1 MLLWRFILTIKK
13 LSKYGIVLV
22 AAVTLTT
29 AVQAQF
35 GQSSTK
41 VYAEETAS
49 DANYEDYRMFYAYFA
64 EYPDDPNSG
73 AMSGRVTTVSKP
85 YIVGEEPFG
94 PGSYDI
100 FDITGKHYNVGD
112 VITINEPFLNHKDEE
127 DNRLYYYYHP
137 QNSDNTS
144 EAPAVSTTPTTS
156 EAPAVSTTPATSE
169 APAVSTTPATSEN
182 PISDN
187 DPSLNRMLYLNY
199 SVADDPK
206 RSWLTGDVVTP
217 KGYTVMPADELEGY
231 PYYTITG
238 SNGKNYSVGDVITTE
253 EPGLFG
259 HANYEDDAL
268 YYRYYR
274 TNPNSVSETPAVSTT
289 PATSETPAVST
300 TPATSETPAASTTP
314 ATSETPAASTTPA
327 TSEAPA
333 VSTTP
338 ATSEAPAVSTTP
350 ATNET
355 PAASTTPATSET
367 PAASTTPATSE
378 APAVSTTPATSEAPA
393 VSTTPATSET
403 PAVSTTPATSEAPA
417 VSTTPA
423 TSETPAASTTPATSE
438 APAVSTTPA
447 TSETPAASTTPAT
460 SETPAVSTTP
470 ATSLVPSKDI
480 HSMNSVTYSS
490 TQTRNAGIKSEADG
504 KLTSHDLPKTG
515 DTNSKVGMLGMVLVG
530 LGLTS
535 FVYKGRHRRS

>member
-1 MLLWRFILTIKK
+1 MLPWRFILSINKF
-13 LSKYGIVLV
+13 SKYGIVLV
-22 AAVTLTT
+22 AAITLAT
-29 AVQAQF
+29 AVQTQF

-49 DANYEDYRMFYAYFA
+49 DPNYKDWRMFYAYFA
-64 EYPDDPNSG
+64 EYPDDPNYG
-73 AMSGRVTTVSKP
+73 AMSGRVTTVSEP
-85 YIVGEEPFG
+85 YIVGEEPYG

-112 VITINEPFLNHKDEE
+112 VITINEPFLNHKNEE

-144 EAPAVSTTPTTS
+144 E
-156 EAPAVSTTPATSE
+156 
-169 APAVSTTPATSEN
+169 
-182 PISDN
+182 
-187 DPSLNRMLYLNY
+187 
-199 SVADDPK
+199 
-206 RSWLTGDVVTP
+206 
-217 KGYTVMPADELEGY
+217 
-231 PYYTITG
+231 
-238 SNGKNYSVGDVITTE
+238 
-253 EPGLFG
+253 
-259 HANYEDDAL
+259 
-268 YYRYYR
+268 
-274 TNPNSVSETPAVSTT
+274 TPAV
-289 PATSETPAVST
+289 
-300 TPATSETPAASTTP
+300 
-314 ATSETPAASTTPA
+314 STTPA

-350 ATNET
+350 AASEA
-355 PAASTTPATSET
+355 PAV
-367 PAASTTPATSE
+367 STTPATSE

-393 VSTTPATSET
+393 VSTTPATSEA

-423 TSETPAASTTPATSE
+423 TSEAPAVSTTPATSE

-447 TSETPAASTTPAT
+447 TSEA
-460 SETPAVSTTP
+460 PAVSTTP
-470 ATSLVPSKDI
+470 ATSEAPAVSTTPATSEAPAVSTTPATSEASAVSTTPATGLVPSKNI
-480 HSMNSVTYSS
+480 HSMNSVTSPF
-490 TQTRNAGIKSEADG
+490 TQTRNTGIKSEADG

>member
-144 EAPAVSTTPTTS
+144 EAPAVSTTP
-156 EAPAVSTTPATSE
+156 
-169 APAVSTTPATSEN
+169 
-182 PISDN
+182 
-187 DPSLNRMLYLNY
+187 
-199 SVADDPK
+199 
-206 RSWLTGDVVTP
+206 
-217 KGYTVMPADELEGY
+217 
-231 PYYTITG
+231 
-238 SNGKNYSVGDVITTE
+238 
-253 EPGLFG
+253 
-259 HANYEDDAL
+259 
-268 YYRYYR
+268 
-274 TNPNSVSETPAVSTT
+274 
-289 PATSETPAVST
+289 
-300 TPATSETPAASTTP
+300 
-314 ATSETPAASTTPA
+314 
-327 TSEAPA
+327 
-333 VSTTP
+333 
-338 ATSEAPAVSTTP
+338 
-350 ATNET
+350 
-355 PAASTTPATSET
+355 
-367 PAASTTPATSE
+367 
-378 APAVSTTPATSEAPA
+378 ATSEAPA

-438 APAVSTTPA
+438 APAVSTTPT
-447 TSETPAASTTPAT
+447 TSEAPAASTTPAT

>member
-144 EAPAVSTTPTTS
+144 EAPAVSTTPATSEAPAVSTTPATS

-289 PATSETPAVST
+289 PATSE
-300 TPATSETPAASTTP
+300 
-314 ATSETPAASTTPA
+314 
-327 TSEAPA
+327 
-333 VSTTP
+333 
-338 ATSEAPAVSTTP
+338 
-350 ATNET
+350 
-355 PAASTTPATSET
+355 
-367 PAASTTPATSE
+367 
-378 APAVSTTPATSEAPA
+378 APA

-423 TSETPAASTTPATSE
+423 TSETPAVSTTPTTSEAPAVSTTPTTSEAPAASTTPATSEAPAVSTTPATSE

-515 DTNSKVGMLGMVLVG
+515 DTNSKVGMLGMIFVG

>member
-144 EAPAVSTTPTTS
+144 EAPAVSTTP
-156 EAPAVSTTPATSE
+156 
-169 APAVSTTPATSEN
+169 
-182 PISDN
+182 
-187 DPSLNRMLYLNY
+187 
-199 SVADDPK
+199 
-206 RSWLTGDVVTP
+206 
-217 KGYTVMPADELEGY
+217 
-231 PYYTITG
+231 
-238 SNGKNYSVGDVITTE
+238 
-253 EPGLFG
+253 
-259 HANYEDDAL
+259 
-268 YYRYYR
+268 
-274 TNPNSVSETPAVSTT
+274 
-289 PATSETPAVST
+289 ATSET
-300 TPATSETPAASTTP
+300 
-314 ATSETPAASTTPA
+314 
-327 TSEAPA
+327 
-333 VSTTP
+333 
-338 ATSEAPAVSTTP
+338 
-350 ATNET
+350 
-355 PAASTTPATSET
+355 
-367 PAASTTPATSE
+367 
-378 APAVSTTPATSEAPA
+378 PAVSTTPATSEAPA

-423 TSETPAASTTPATSE
+423 TSET
-438 APAVSTTPA
+438 PAVSTTPA

>member
-1 MLLWRFILTIKK
+1 MLLWRFILSINK

-29 AVQAQF
+29 AVQTQF

-144 EAPAVSTTPTTS
+144 EAPAVSTTPATS
-156 EAPAVSTTPATSE
+156 ETLVVSTTPATSE
-169 APAVSTTPATSEN
+169 A
-182 PISDN
+182 
-187 DPSLNRMLYLNY
+187 
-199 SVADDPK
+199 
-206 RSWLTGDVVTP
+206 
-217 KGYTVMPADELEGY
+217 
-231 PYYTITG
+231 
-238 SNGKNYSVGDVITTE
+238 
-253 EPGLFG
+253 
-259 HANYEDDAL
+259 
-268 YYRYYR
+268 
-274 TNPNSVSETPAVSTT
+274 
-289 PATSETPAVST
+289 
-300 TPATSETPAASTTP
+300 
-314 ATSETPAASTTPA
+314 
-327 TSEAPA
+327 
-333 VSTTP
+333 
-338 ATSEAPAVSTTP
+338 
-350 ATNET
+350 
-355 PAASTTPATSET
+355 
-367 PAASTTPATSE
+367 
-378 APAVSTTPATSEAPA
+378 
-393 VSTTPATSET
+393 
-403 PAVSTTPATSEAPA
+403 
-417 VSTTPA
+417 
-423 TSETPAASTTPATSE
+423 
-438 APAVSTTPA
+438 
-447 TSETPAASTTPAT
+447 
-460 SETPAVSTTP
+460 PAVSTTP

>member
-144 EAPAVSTTPTTS
+144 EAPAVSTTP
-156 EAPAVSTTPATSE
+156 
-169 APAVSTTPATSEN
+169 ATSEN

-289 PATSETPAVST
+289 PATSE
-300 TPATSETPAASTTP
+300 
-314 ATSETPAASTTPA
+314 
-327 TSEAPA
+327 
-333 VSTTP
+333 
-338 ATSEAPAVSTTP
+338 
-350 ATNET
+350 
-355 PAASTTPATSET
+355 
-367 PAASTTPATSE
+367 
-378 APAVSTTPATSEAPA
+378 APA

-403 PAVSTTPATSEAPA
+403 PAVSTTPATSETPAVSTTPATSETPA

-423 TSETPAASTTPATSE
+423 TSETPAASTTPTTSEAPAASTTPATSEAPAVSTTPATSE

-515 DTNSKVGMLGMVLVG
+515 DTNSKVGMLGMIFVG

>member
-1 MLLWRFILTIKK
+1 MTIKK

-144 EAPAVSTTPTTS
+144 EAPAVSTTPATSEAPAVSTTPATS

-289 PATSETPAVST
+289 PATSE
-300 TPATSETPAASTTP
+300 
-314 ATSETPAASTTPA
+314 
-327 TSEAPA
+327 
-333 VSTTP
+333 
-338 ATSEAPAVSTTP
+338 
-350 ATNET
+350 
-355 PAASTTPATSET
+355 
-367 PAASTTPATSE
+367 
-378 APAVSTTPATSEAPA
+378 APA

-403 PAVSTTPATSEAPA
+403 PAVSTTPATSETPA
-417 VSTTPA
+417 V
-423 TSETPAASTTPATSE
+423 STTPATSE

-515 DTNSKVGMLGMVLVG
+515 DTNSKVGMLGMIFVG

>member
-144 EAPAVSTTPTTS
+144 EAPAVSTTP
-156 EAPAVSTTPATSE
+156 ATSE
-169 APAVSTTPATSEN
+169 APAVSTTPTTSE
-182 PISDN
+182 
-187 DPSLNRMLYLNY
+187 
-199 SVADDPK
+199 A
-206 RSWLTGDVVTP
+206 
-217 KGYTVMPADELEGY
+217 
-231 PYYTITG
+231 
-238 SNGKNYSVGDVITTE
+238 
-253 EPGLFG
+253 
-259 HANYEDDAL
+259 
-268 YYRYYR
+268 
-274 TNPNSVSETPAVSTT
+274 
-289 PATSETPAVST
+289 
-300 TPATSETPAASTTP
+300 
-314 ATSETPAASTTPA
+314 PAASTTPA
-327 TSEAPA
+327 TSEA
-333 VSTTP
+333 
-338 ATSEAPAVSTTP
+338 
-350 ATNET
+350 
-355 PAASTTPATSET
+355 
-367 PAASTTPATSE
+367 
-378 APAVSTTPATSEAPA
+378 
-393 VSTTPATSET
+393 
-403 PAVSTTPATSEAPA
+403 
-417 VSTTPA
+417 
-423 TSETPAASTTPATSE
+423 
-438 APAVSTTPA
+438 
-447 TSETPAASTTPAT
+447 PAASTTPAT

>member
-1 MLLWRFILTIKK
+1 MLPWRFILSINKF
-13 LSKYGIVLV
+13 SKYGIVLV
-22 AAVTLTT
+22 AAITLAT
-29 AVQAQF
+29 AVQTQF

-49 DANYEDYRMFYAYFA
+49 DANYNDWRMFYVYSAD
-64 EYPDDPNSG
+64 YPDKPDSG
-73 AMSGRVTTVSKP
+73 SMSGRVIKP
-85 YIVGEEPFG
+85 SEPYVVDENFRN
-94 PGSYDI
+94 PGTYSHYDV
-100 FDITGKHYNVGD
+100 FDDTGKHYNVGD
-112 VITINEPFLNHKDEE
+112 IITVNDPLVNHKNEE
-127 DNRLYYYYHP
+127 DNRLYYYYYP
-137 QNSDNTS
+137 LNSDNTS
-144 EAPAVSTTPTTS
+144 EAPAN
-156 EAPAVSTTPATSE
+156 STTPATSE

-199 SVADDPK
+199 SASDDPTI
-206 RSWLTGDVVTP
+206 SWLTGNVVTP
-217 KGYTVMPADELEGY
+217 KGYTVMPGDELEGY
-231 PYYTITG
+231 SYYTITG
-238 SNGKNYSVGDVITTE
+238 SNGKKYSVGDIITTE

-274 TNPNSVSETPAVSTT
+274 TNPNSVSE
-289 PATSETPAVST
+289 
-300 TPATSETPAASTTP
+300 
-314 ATSETPAASTTPA
+314 
-327 TSEAPA
+327 APA
-333 VSTTP
+333 V
-338 ATSEAPAVSTTP
+338 
-350 ATNET
+350 
-355 PAASTTPATSET
+355 
-367 PAASTTPATSE
+367 STTPATSE

-393 VSTTPATSET
+393 VSTTPATSEA

-423 TSETPAASTTPATSE
+423 ISE
-438 APAVSTTPA
+438 A
-447 TSETPAASTTPAT
+447 
-460 SETPAVSTTP
+460 PAVSTTP
-470 ATSLVPSKDI
+470 ATSLVPSKNI
-480 HSMNSVTYSS
+480 HSMNSVTSPF

>member
-169 APAVSTTPATSEN
+169 APA
-182 PISDN
+182 
-187 DPSLNRMLYLNY
+187 
-199 SVADDPK
+199 
-206 RSWLTGDVVTP
+206 
-217 KGYTVMPADELEGY
+217 
-231 PYYTITG
+231 
-238 SNGKNYSVGDVITTE
+238 
-253 EPGLFG
+253 
-259 HANYEDDAL
+259 
-268 YYRYYR
+268 
-274 TNPNSVSETPAVSTT
+274 
-289 PATSETPAVST
+289 
-300 TPATSETPAASTTP
+300 
-314 ATSETPAASTTPA
+314 
-327 TSEAPA
+327 
-333 VSTTP
+333 
-338 ATSEAPAVSTTP
+338 
-350 ATNET
+350 
-355 PAASTTPATSET
+355 
-367 PAASTTPATSE
+367 ASTTPATSE

-403 PAVSTTPATSEAPA
+403 PAA
-417 VSTTPA
+417 
-423 TSETPAASTTPATSE
+423 
-438 APAVSTTPA
+438 
-447 TSETPAASTTPAT
+447 
-460 SETPAVSTTP
+460 STTP